1 MMAKIL
7 TCVFLFVY
15 LSCFAQESK
24 VISSFDSK
32 NSSTLL
38 NGQFN
43 QIINSEKSDTSYFVS
58 IKYKKA
64 KGVFQHDTVSILFTK
79 KRDWD
84 QFVGD
89 LTVALDNFDKMEDWV
104 RMTDTYRMS
113 VYKRGKTL
121 YLGQSIE
128 DGGAYTFLNKKEA
141 IGLINWSQKI
151 TMK

>member
-43 QIINSEKSDTSYFVS
+43 QIINSEKSDTSY
-58 IKYKKA
+58 
-64 KGVFQHDTVSILFTK
+64 
-79 KRDWD
+79 
-84 QFVGD
+84 
-89 LTVALDNFDKMEDWV
+89 FDKMEDWV